1 MEAAWRERIE
11 AELAKATRARDDG
24 REGLARVCARRA
36 AGWALR
42 PYYVERMGQPAPAS
56 ALDLLRWFHADPSA
70 SPDLRH
76 AAERLTVRVTEQHS
90 LPHPE
95 DPLADARRIIEVFA
109 ASVAPCADRE
119 ES

>member
-1 MEAAWRERIE
+1 MDAAWRERID
-11 AELAKATRARDDG
+11 AELAKATRARADG

-42 PYYVERMGQPAPAS
+42 TYYVERMGQPAPAS

-70 SPDLRH
+70 SPELRH
-76 AAERLTVRVTEQHS
+76 AAERLTVRVTEQHR

-95 DPLADARRIIEVFA
+95 DPLTDARRIIEVYA
-109 ASVAPCADRE
+109 APTPGDDRE
-119 ES
+119 GH